1 MTKSLFFF
9 LLEHIMY
16 TVKMP
21 IYEHPIRV
29 SLGTASYFYS
39 SFTLFSQRKKVIP
52 FHHHIMVYKEIIAH
66 LQKEVDPE
74 KAAFF
79 PYFFKTG
86 KGEYGEGDQFL
97 GITVPQQRTIAKK
110 YTRLA
115 TLKDIAALLESPIH
129 EHRLTAL
136 LILVYKNEKASPE
149 EKKIIFDFYL
159 RHTKG
164 INNWDLVDTSARY
177 IVGAYL
183 LSTEKKENTPKLLVH
198 LAHSENLWER
208 RIGVIATYAYIR
220 EGLIEPTFE
229 ITKLLMNDTHDLIHK
244 ACGWMLRE
252 AGKHDKIGL
261 DGFLNLHA
269 PMMPRTMLRYAIERH
284 VPEERAHF
292 MHMPIT
298 RK

>member
-1 MTKSLFFF
+1 
-9 LLEHIMY
+9 
-16 TVKMP
+16 
-21 IYEHPIRV
+21 
-29 SLGTASYFYS
+29 
-39 SFTLFSQRKKVIP
+39 
-52 FHHHIMVYKEIIAH
+52 MVYKEIIAH

-136 LILVYKNEKASPE
+136 LMLVYKNEKASPE

-183 LSTEKKENTPKLLVH
+183 LSTETKENTPKLLVH
-198 LAHSENLWER
+198 LAHSKNLWER
-208 RIGVIATYAYIR
+208 RIAIIATYAYIR
-220 EGLIEPTFE
+220 EELIEPTFE

-252 AGKHDKIGL
+252 AGKKDLKALIE
-261 DGFLNLHA
+261 FIEKYKA
-269 PMMPRTMLRYAIERH
+269 VMPRTMLRYAIERMDLDTR
-284 VPEERAHF
+284 EELMR
-292 MHMPIT
+292 
-298 RK
+298 R